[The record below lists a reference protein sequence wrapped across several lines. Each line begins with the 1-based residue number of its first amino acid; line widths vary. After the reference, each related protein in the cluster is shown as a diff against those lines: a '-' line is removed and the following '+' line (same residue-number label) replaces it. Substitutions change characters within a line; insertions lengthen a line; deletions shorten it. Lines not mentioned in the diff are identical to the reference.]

1 MNERTK
7 IRNDTG
13 KDFSSIKIFEWL
25 NEWVAQP
32 MCRWLQESSSFHI
45 YGIGCSYAVRSE
57 SLEMRQPKFN
67 TAAMSQSRAIDRR
80 QPQASKHIQN
90 LLIHIKEQILKHC
103 K

>member
-1 MNERTK
+1 MLNERTK

-32 MCRWLQESSSFHI
+32 MCQWLQESFSFHI

-57 SLEMRQPKFN
+57 SLEMRQLKFN

-80 QPQASKHIQN
+80 QSQASKHVQN
-90 LLIHIKEQILKHC
+90 LLIHIKK
-103 K
+103 

>member
-1 MNERTK
+1 MLNERTK
-7 IRNDTG
+7 IRNDNG

-32 MCRWLQESSSFHI
+32 MCQWLQESFSFHI

-80 QPQASKHIQN
+80 QPQASKHV
-90 LLIHIKEQILKHC
+90 
-103 K
+103 

>member
-1 MNERTK
+1 MLNERTK
-7 IRNDTG
+7 IRNDNG

-80 QPQASKHIQN
+80 QPQASKHV
-90 LLIHIKEQILKHC
+90 
-103 K
+103 